1 MLPGVLFNWALI
13 LYGTE
18 TDPLKGNF
26 HINSSL
32 PTRSP
37 TSTTST
43 WATEATEIMPTALSG
58 QCLQTRYDKEVTN
71 IITGAK
77 GNKKMFKLKITVFQ
91 NISLVLERFS
101 YDLEKRFR

>member
-1 MLPGVLFNWALI
+1 MLPGVLFNSALI

-18 TDPLKGNF
+18 TDPLKRNF

-37 TSTTST
+37 TSITST
-43 WATEATEIMPTALSG
+43 TATETTQVMPTALSG

-71 IITGAK
+71 VISGARRS
-77 GNKKMFKLKITVFQ
+77 KKMFKVTITVVFQ
-91 NISLVLERFS
+91 NISLVL
-101 YDLEKRFR
+101 FRNLIMPS